1 MGRRGQLFTL
11 YKLRTMVAAAEGLQ
25 VTAADDKRVTRVGKI
40 LRRTKLDELPELWN
54 VVRGDM
60 ALVGP
65 RPEVPRY
72 VDLENCEWLRVLEVR
87 PGLTDPVTIRL
98 CNEEEL
104 LAMVDGDREQ
114 FYLKQLQPYKIAG
127 QLEYLRDRS
136 WVTDLRVL
144 WQTTL
149 TFIDVKKT
157 QAPAIGSL
165 SEHSRMSTIP
175 EELT

>member
-1 MGRRGQLFTL
+1 M
-11 YKLRTMVAAAEGLQ
+11 
-25 VTAADDKRVTRVGKI
+25 RVTRIGKI

-54 VVRGDM
+54 VLIGDM

-72 VDLENCEWLRVLEVR
+72 VDLEDSEWLQVLEVR

-98 CNEEEL
+98 CNEEHL
-104 LAMVDGDREQ
+104 LAMVDGDRAQ
-114 FYLKQLQPYKIAG
+114 FYLKQVQPYKIAG
-127 QLEYLRDRS
+127 QSEYLRDRS
-136 WVTDLRVL
+136 WITDLRVL

-149 TFIDVKKT
+149 AFFDVKRT
-157 QAPAIGSL
+157 HQPALGNL
-165 SEHSRMSTIP
+165 SEHSRMATLP